1 MSARPGCEHAS
12 DAGAYLLRALSDD
25 EHAQFA
31 GHLASCTACRR
42 EVDQLQVVVDT
53 LPIAAPQY
61 APPVELRDR
70 IMHIVDAEAQLLR
83 ASGPE
88 ADRVPAEPE
97 AAPRRSWGWGSGLI
111 LRPVAAG
118 AVATVLLAVG
128 VVGGVTL
135 GGAGDNPP
143 PTRSLAAQV
152 AAPGATA
159 VVSVQDGRAALHV
172 KNLPSPPFARVY
184 QVWIKRGNAITPTH
198 SLFNVRK
205 SDGSSVVPIEE
216 PVRPGDEILVT
227 DEQNGGSQK
236 PTGEQLITAPIT

>member
-12 DAGAYLLRALSDD
+12 DTGADLLRALSDD

-31 GHLASCTACRR
+31 GHLASCTTCRR

-61 APPVELRDR
+61 VPPVDLRDR
-70 IMHIVDAEAQLLR
+70 IMRIVDTEAELLR

-88 ADRVPAEPE
+88 ADRVPAEP
-97 AAPRRSWGWGSGLI
+97 ARRRSWGWGAGLF

-118 AVATVLLAVG
+118 ALATVLLAVG
-128 VVGGVTL
+128 VTGGVVF

-184 QVWIKRGNAITPTH
+184 QVWIKRGDAIVPTH
-198 SLFNVRK
+198 TLFNVRK
-205 SDGSSVVPIEE
+205 SDGSAVVPIEE
-216 PVRPGDEILVT
+216 SVRPGDELLVT

-236 PTGEQLITAPIT
+236 PTGDQLIVAPLS